1 MREGGLR
8 EGSCERVGEWVERGG
23 ERGGRG
29 GGLIVRRGCVDNDER
44 AGCVD
49 SVACHT

>member
-1 MREGGLR
+1 MLVPRD
-8 EGSCERVGEWVERGG
+8 VDVEIRGG